1 MGRRNGGWVVCVGL
15 VLALAA
21 AAAPARGQAPEKITM
36 MLGFT
41 LSGLRLPYVAALQ
54 KGYYKAEN
62 LDVDIKEG
70 KGGLTVSQL
79 VATGNVTVADLGV
92 ATVLPMRDKGV
103 NLKMIAVYGQRFD
116 YGILAWRTKGVNTP
130 RDLAGKTL
138 GMSPGESPVHY
149 LPAFLAAVGV
159 DEASLR
165 RIPLEPTVKFTTF
178 RAGRVDAITVLAT
191 SLPTPY
197 FDEREKTS
205 LFLYSDHGLKLL
217 GNGLVVSEETL
228 RDRPETLRR
237 FLRATE
243 RGLRDCLAD
252 PAGCAR
258 LAKQWKELA
267 NPDLLVKQ
275 WQLYVPLLES
285 ERTRGK
291 PLGWTS
297 RADWIESIEALRR
310 LDLLKTPTKPEDVY
324 TSELLPS

>member
-1 MGRRNGGWVVCVGL
+1 MRRLNGRWALCGGL
-15 VLALAA
+15 VLALVAVG
-21 AAAPARGQAPEKITM
+21 APARGQAPEKLTM

-62 LDVDIKEG
+62 LDVEIKEG
-70 KGGLTVSQL
+70 KGGLTVAQL
-79 VATGNVTVADLGV
+79 VATGNVTIADLGV
-92 ATVLPMRDKGV
+92 ATVLPMRDKGI

-116 YGILAWRTKGVNTP
+116 YGILAWKTKGINTP

-138 GMSPGESPVHY
+138 GLSPGESPVQY
-149 LPAFLAAVGV
+149 LPAFFGAVGV
-159 DEASLR
+159 DEGSIR

-191 SLPTPY
+191 SLPAPY
-197 FDEREKTS
+197 FDEREQTS
-205 LFLYSDHGLKLL
+205 LFLYGDHGLRLL
-217 GNGLVVSEETL
+217 GNGLVVSGDTL
-228 RDRPETLRR
+228 RERREALRR
-237 FLRATE
+237 FLRATD

-252 PAGCAR
+252 PAECAR
-258 LAKQWKELA
+258 IAKQWKELA

-275 WQLYVPLLES
+275 WQLYVPLLQS
-285 ERTRGK
+285 EQTRGK

-297 RADWIESIEALRR
+297 PEAWRESMESLRR
-310 LDLLKTPTKPEDVY
+310 LELLKTPTKPEDVY